1 MRVTCTLAVACLSI
15 APAHATDTWMSVMLD
30 GQKVGKVHIQ
40 RDTANGKVT
49 TAQAMDMVVTRF
61 KTPLVSSARA
71 TMVETPTG
79 EPVAFS
85 ASGGTGNQ
93 VTNVTAEKHQ
103 ENVFQVNSTV
113 AGQSKVVLLNW
124 PDAAVMAEGQRL
136 AFTSHG
142 FAAGTTYRMRTFE
155 PARQQVANVDV
166 TVVGDEM
173 VDLPLG
179 QERLHHLR
187 QVLAD
192 SQGAQWTEIWVDD
205 EGRVRRSISPL
216 YAYRLEMAACDEACA
231 NAPNQDVDVLR
242 AAAAPSPRLIPGH
255 MRYQPIRYVVSVDG
269 NHPDPFLDTDEQ
281 RVRPLSDGVY
291 EIDVGGPRHHSDE
304 PGPTDD
310 DTLPNPW
317 VQSDSPEIKE
327 AAARIVGNASSDLM
341 RMRRLRSWMTDNV
354 DQHGLDIAYAS
365 ALDTLHDLRGDCTE
379 HSVLLTALAR
389 SLGIPARVVTG
400 IVYMDRYGGLN
411 RVFVPHAW
419 VQAWVDGRWE
429 SFDSNLG
436 RYDMTHLTLGVGSG
450 DPWRFFAATSTLGS
464 IHIQRVVAASSM
476 MSMPPESQRP
486 DMPNWNPA
494 PPSIPVTPPPPP
506 PPPPAGGGGKH

>member
-1 MRVTCTLAVACLSI
+1 MRVTCTLALACLAA

-40 RDTANGKVT
+40 RDVADGKVT
-49 TAQAMDMVVTRF
+49 TVQSMDMVVTRF
-61 KTPLVSSARA
+61 KSPMVSTASAR
-71 TMVETPTG
+71 MVESPAG
-79 EPVAFS
+79 SPLAFS
-85 ASGGTGNQ
+85 ASGGNGNQ
-93 VTNVTAEKHQ
+93 AMSVDAEKHR
-103 ENVFQVNSTV
+103 ENVFQVASTV

-124 PDAAVMAEGQRL
+124 PEGAVMAEGQRL
-136 AFTSHG
+136 AFASHG
-142 FAAGTTYRMRTFE
+142 FVAGTTYRMRTFE

-166 TVVGDEM
+166 TVVGDEL

-192 SQGAQWTEIWVDD
+192 SSGAQWTETWVDD
-205 EGRVRRSISPL
+205 QGFVRRSVSPM
-216 YAYRLEMAACDEACA
+216 YAYRLEMAACDAACA

-242 AAAAPSPRLIPGH
+242 AAAAPSPRMIPSL
-255 MRYQPIRYVVSVDG
+255 MRFQPIRYVVSVDG
-269 NHPDPFLDTDEQ
+269 NHPDAFLDTDEQ
-281 RVRPLSDGVY
+281 RVRQLSDGLY

-317 VQSDSPEIKE
+317 VQSDAPEIKE
-327 AAARIVGNASSDLM
+327 AALRIVGNASTDAA

-379 HSVLLTALAR
+379 HSVLLAALAR
-389 SLGIPARVVTG
+389 SLGIPTRVVTG
-400 IVYMDRYGGLN
+400 IVYVDRYGGLN

-419 VQAWVDGRWE
+419 VQAWVNGRWE

-436 RYDMTHLTLGVGSG
+436 RYDMTHLALGVGSG

-464 IHIQRVVAASSM
+464 IHIQRVVAASAM
-476 MSMPPESQRP
+476 MNQPPESQRP
-486 DMPNWNPA
+486 DFPNRTA
-494 PPSIPVTPPPPP
+494 PSIPAPPPP